1 MAQQLTERE
10 DNSLARRILRR
21 ISGKPIHVKRFETDP
36 HGMRRIGETA
46 ASKRVPEKQVAVFVM
61 DSRNMDVQSRKNCNP
76 ATEDNEEDEDHHK
89 RRAFGQTGW

>member
-46 ASKRVPEKQVAVFVM
+46 ASERVPEKQVAVFVM
-61 DSRNMDVQSRKNCNP
+61 DSRNGDVQSRKNCNP
-76 ATEDNEEDEDHHK
+76 DAEDDEEGGDHHK
-89 RRAFGQTGW
+89 RPAFCQAG